1 MTLDDALA
9 SWAATQRLTATHSR
23 SIREAVLREERA
35 DELDSD
41 WLHGLLRPVTA
52 LLDGPHGLH
61 DTLSR
66 AYLKLS

>member
-9 SWAATQRLTATHSR
+9 NWAATQRLTGAHSQA
-23 SIREAVLREERA
+23 IRAAVLREAQA
-35 DELDSD
+35 DELDVD

-61 DTLSR
+61 ETLSR
-66 AYLKLS
+66 AYLKLA